1 METLKEITAVSN
13 LNLSELFSG
22 RRNFLLNPVIEG
34 IKYVESNTSW
44 EQVMCAGYNPQS
56 QKLEAFVNIKQQSGY
71 SGNLCSTG
79 SNEFLRFFIDFKDGA
94 GFQDMGFTSF
104 KVADIPNSSATAH
117 PITYMASLDIDDTS
131 HRRFLSCDNAVI
143 PTLRAVLSWNVAPT
157 SNPNQVPPYG
167 NSIDVDIQLA
177 RLFFIPPFY
186 LNEVIKDTALLNLI
200 DVSEPLKV
208 KAPYTEATE
217 VILEKNRKAG
227 VPDHRT
233 LYSSVGS
240 LLHTQTSFVK
250 ASSVFAMNDISKLKI
265 NISKLI
271 PFFNLN
277 GQDADTTYEELTC
290 VGFNT
295 AYDRLGAVIHVK
307 KNSGFS
313 GNLCTTGSMEHVAF
327 WADWDNN
334 GIFDQYLGTVSLNV
348 HDISNIPDDGLYYN
362 VMLPVD
368 VAGRLAACG
377 TPKIMRVRAVLS
389 WESLPS
395 TTNPDQL
402 NQWGNYKDAYV
413 QLRPADDGENGIH
426 AAIEFVGGAARE
438 LINSSAN
445 ANENLYNYNSISP
458 TADNNRPW
466 GGYINFNGII
476 HRNGYNGTI
485 EYRILYKNFGANDST
500 YQTVT
505 TSQTFTLDNLNDSAP
520 QYPSTQTNPEGWFV
534 YEQNPVTGI
543 YNTTNLFATWYA
555 GGLPDATYTARF
567 VVRVGAV
574 ETIEDEF
581 SMVICNQAISI
592 SPTANA
598 SVDFTKDLDLVIDSG
613 DCKLYSGNDVIAGH
627 LRAVHP
633 FVADWALDLQPS
645 SHVPAGLTPT
655 PAGKNYPV
663 TTGETNSPWSLDTST
678 LPQCGYTVSI
688 GAHTRVILNS
698 NTTLPYYAPKAIGFA
713 KLS

>member
-1 METLKEITAVSN
+1 METLKDITAVSN
-13 LNLSELFSG
+13 LNLSELFSE
-22 RRNFLLNPVIEG
+22 RRNFLFNPVLEG
-34 IKYVESNTSW
+34 IKYVESNHSW
-44 EQVMCAGYNPQS
+44 EQVICAGYNPQS
-56 QKLEAFVNIKQQSGY
+56 QRLEAFVNIKQPGGY
-71 SGNLCSTG
+71 SGNLCSAG

-104 KVADIPNSSATAH
+104 KVADIPDASATH
-117 PITYMASLDIDDTS
+117 PITYMASMDIDDTS
-131 HRRFLSCDNAVI
+131 HRRFLSCDEAVI
-143 PTLRAVLSWNVAPT
+143 PTLRVVLSWNTVPT
-157 SNPNQVPPYG
+157 NDPEQVPVYG
-167 NSIDVDIQLA
+167 NSIDADIQLA

-186 LNEVIKDTALLNLI
+186 LSEVIKETALANLI
-200 DVSEPLKV
+200 DTTEPLKL

-240 LLHTQTSFVK
+240 LLHTQASFAK
-250 ASSVFAMNDISKLKI
+250 ASSVFAMPDISKLKI

-295 AYDRLGAVIHVK
+295 AFDRLGAVIHVK
-307 KNSGFS
+307 KNNGFS
-313 GNLCTTGSMEHVAF
+313 GNLCTTGSMENVAF

-348 HDISNIPDDGLYYN
+348 HDISNIPEGGLYYN

-368 VAGRLAACG
+368 VTGRLAACG

-402 NQWGNYKDAYV
+402 NHWGNYKDAYV
-413 QLRPADDGENGIH
+413 QLRPADYTDTGIH
-426 AAIEFVGGAARE
+426 AAIEFVGNAARE
-438 LINSSAN
+438 LIDN
-445 ANENLYNYNSISP
+445 ATHLYNFNGISP
-458 TADNNRPW
+458 TAANNRPW
-466 GGYINFNGII
+466 GGDVNFNGII

-485 EYRILYKNFGANDST
+485 EYRILYKNFGAGDAT
-500 YQTVT
+500 YQPVT

-520 QYPSTQTNPEGWFV
+520 QYPSYQTNPDGWFV

-543 YNTTNLFATWYA
+543 YNTTNLLATWHA
-555 GGLPDATYTARF
+555 GGLPNTTYTVRF
-567 VVRVGAV
+567 VVRVEGI

-581 SMVICNQAISI
+581 SMVIYNGGMSI
-592 SPTANA
+592 SPTANS

-613 DCKLYSGNDVIAGH
+613 DCKLYSDTDVIHGH

-633 FVADWALDLQPS
+633 YIADWSLDLQPS
-645 SHVPAGLTPT
+645 SHVPSGLHPT
-655 PAGKNYPV
+655 PLSGSYP
-663 TTGETNSPWSLDTST
+663 TTSFTDGEHELAWSLATET
-678 LPQCGYTVSI
+678 LPQCGYTISI

-698 NTTLPYYAPKAIGFA
+698 YTGFPYYAPKAVGFA
-713 KLS
+713 KID